1 MGYRVFISHGWGD
14 LWVAQQIER
23 RIREAKAATF
33 IDSFD
38 IAKGDDFEDRIFGE
52 MDRID
57 ELVVLLTPWSVD
69 RNWVWV
75 EVGAARAKGRRI
87 VPVLYGLSLDEID
100 RAKGGTTFLRAKN
113 VVDINDL
120 DKYLAELRRRV
131 ARSKVKRARK

>member
-100 RAKGGTTFLRAKN
+100 RVKGGTTFLRAKN

-131 ARSKVKRARK
+131 ARSKAKRARK